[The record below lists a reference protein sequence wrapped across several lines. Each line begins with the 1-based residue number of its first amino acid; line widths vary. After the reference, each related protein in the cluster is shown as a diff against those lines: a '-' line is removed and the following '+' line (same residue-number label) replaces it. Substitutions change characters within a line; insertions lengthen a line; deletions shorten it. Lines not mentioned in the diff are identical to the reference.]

1 MRTLTVN
8 EAQEVGGGVVFALP
22 VVKVAAG
29 AVIAG
34 GLILAKYL
42 TEAEA
47 LKTAAD
53 LCREGSDASVKT
65 KEVALTCTAKKPQA
79 QQKPERPAGLRPP
92 GMPQSPAPAAPPAPR
107 PAAAGASPPPCPAAS
122 CALRTAMLRSRCSS
136 DATGRL

>member
-79 QQKPERPAGLRPP
+79 PSKAGGQNAWGTDDLLR
-92 GMPQSPAPAAPPAPR
+92 A
-107 PAAAGASPPPCPAAS
+107 
-122 CALRTAMLRSRCSS
+122 
-136 DATGRL
+136 RLPYEGSL